1 MIFKRY
7 LIFGGGDVYAR
18 GGFKDL
24 IGNVDTLKEVN
35 QLLREIEKDNE
46 LDTLFNNN
54 DRIEWCH
61 VVDVNTGEIV
71 PEITLSTY
79 GQTHDQSAY
88 DPTSGLGQSYSCAF
102 QDGILHR
109 THWSK
114 KNQD

>member
-24 IGNVDTLKEVN
+24 IGNVDTLQEVN
-35 QLLREIEKDNE
+35 QLIREIEKDNE

-54 DRIEWCH
+54 DRIEWYH
-61 VVDVNTGEIV
+61 VVDVSTGEIV
-71 PEITLSTY
+71 PSTPSAN
-79 GQTHDQSAY
+79 GKTHDRSAH
-88 DPTSGLGQSYSCAF
+88 DPTSGFGQSYSCEF
-102 QDGILHR
+102 QNGILHL

-114 KNQD
+114 NNQD